1 MTPDEAGLCVRR
13 LAATFGGEWAED
25 RVSVWV
31 EVLLPHGY
39 GEGVEAIKAMAFEDD
54 YPTIAGL
61 NRHLNPQRQPGVIV
75 AGDRRFLP
83 GTGWISSTQALT
95 P

>member
-1 MTPDEAGLCVRR
+1 VTLDEAKLCMRR
-13 LAATFGGEWAED
+13 LRGTYGGDWPED
-25 RVSVWV
+25 RVAVWV
-31 EVLLPHGY
+31 EYLLPHQYDSACG
-39 GEGVEAIKAMAFEDD
+39 AIKTMSLQEE

-75 AGDRRFLP
+75 DGDRRFLP